1 MRQEVFLTMQRQG
14 NPIIIVPYAP
24 EWPERFGKLAA
35 DIRRVLGELASRID
49 HIGSTSI
56 PGLAAKP
63 IIDIQVSV
71 ASFEPFD
78 QLREPLETIGYVWR
92 ADNSD
97 LTKRYFREVAGS
109 PRTHVHVRLRGSW
122 GEQFALLFR
131 EYLRADPDRAERY
144 AVEKRA
150 LAARFGA
157 DRQGYTDAK
166 EPFIWSVMRCASD
179 WSQETG
185 WEPGPSDA

>member
-1 MRQEVFLTMQRQG
+1 MQRQG